1 MKKYELEDYDE
12 YALLK
17 RSGARLPIDNLEF
30 TDSILD
36 GEKDIT
42 RIFCIR
48 SQTLPEFEGDVC
60 LKAVEITRGD
70 EVS

>member
-1 MKKYELEDYDE
+1 MT
-12 YALLK
+12 
-17 RSGARLPIDNLEF
+17 IEF